1 VSDIYIHLYLI
12 DMNSFNILNTIC
24 SYLNYEDLLQLAQTN
39 KACNAAANRQELW
52 KRECYRIFV
61 DALELFD
68 QPIVSDQV
76 TRLYHTK
83 FPSSEPIWKLLL
95 KKGIQAA
102 DCIRSL
108 SGDFLSRD
116 QTEDFRNLFLEVLV
130 QPSLPMPPLRREGRT
145 FPTFLQDA
153 IGQKIYRDSASDMP
167 PMLGLNNDYLYD
179 LIAQIDSQGVSIFNE
194 VFFTAVC

>member
-1 VSDIYIHLYLI
+1 
-12 DMNSFNILNTIC
+12 MNSFNILNTIC
-24 SYLNYEDLLQLAQTN
+24 SYLNYADLLQLAQTS

-61 DALELFD
+61 DPLELFD

-83 FPSSEPIWKLLL
+83 FPAAEPIWKLLL
-95 KKGIQAA
+95 KKGMQAA
-102 DCIRSL
+102 DRISSL
-108 SGDFLSRD
+108 YGDFLSRD

-130 QPSLPMPPLRREGRT
+130 EPLLPMPPLRREGRS
-145 FPTFLQDA
+145 FATFLQDA
-153 IGQKIYRDSASDMP
+153 IGQKIYRDYASVMP
-167 PMLGLNNDYLYD
+167 GMLGLNNDYLYD
-179 LIAQIDSQGVSIFNE
+179 LIAQIDDQQARIINE

>member
-1 VSDIYIHLYLI
+1 
-12 DMNSFNILNTIC
+12 MNSFNILNTIC

-76 TRLYHTK
+76 ARLYQIK
-83 FPSSEPIWKLLL
+83 FPTSEPIWKLLL
-95 KKGIQAA
+95 KKGVQAA
-102 DCIRSL
+102 DRIRSL
-108 SGDFLSRD
+108 SGNFLSRN
-116 QTEDFRNLFLEVLV
+116 QTEDFRNLFLEALV
-130 QPSLPMPPLRREGRT
+130 QPQLPMPPLRREGRT

-153 IGQKIYRDSASDMP
+153 IGQKIYRDSEIDMP

-179 LIAQIDSQGVSIFNE
+179 LINQIDSQGESIYNE
-194 VFFTAVC
+194 VLFTAVC